1 MFMVRPMPLA
11 ILIHEVIYEEYAEK
25 ERRGKK
31 YKDPVILKNVLVQ
44 PASNI
49 KSSNIADQVAYNS
62 LLFFDCV
69 NSKPSDVE
77 FKKQSKITFNGEEMI
92 VNKINPIYTFSLH
105 HYELEL
111 I

>member
-1 MFMVRPMPLA
+1 MPLA
-11 ILIHEVIYEEYAEK
+11 VLIHEVLYEEYTEK
-25 ERRGKK
+25 DRYGKNFK
-31 YKDPVILKNVLVQ
+31 KPVTLKNVLVQ

-49 KSSNIADQVAYNS
+49 KRSNVADQVAYKS

-69 NSKPSDVE
+69 NSKPSAIE
-77 FKKQSKITFNGEEMI
+77 FVKKSKITFNGEEMI
-92 VNKINPIYTFSLH
+92 VDKINPIYAFSLH

>member
-11 ILIHEVIYEEYAEK
+11 ILIHEVIYEEYTEN
-25 ERRGKK
+25 ERYGKT
-31 YKDPVILKNVLVQ
+31 YKDPVTLKNVLVQ

-49 KSSNIADQVAYNS
+49 RRTNVADQIAYNS
-62 LLFFDCV
+62 LLFFDCT
-69 NSKPSDVE
+69 NSRPSDVT
-77 FKKQSKITFNGEEMI
+77 FVKKSKITFNGEEMI
-92 VNKINPIYTFSLH
+92 INKINPIYTFSLH